1 MCTAERTYPL
11 QRPDGHQP
19 PVPRWHLRF
28 DDDGPDVRCSVAY
41 VGVQLHRDAH
51 DASSADRLS
60 EALGQI
66 RERVMSNAS
75 GCVYEDFETMDWN
88 EADIR
93 RVMVCYW
100 NDTEQYKQF
109 LSRFNLPAVHESLPK
124 DVRSSVGL
132 WLETFSVPVSRLE
145 TNYSGLDYLPGVA
158 RLPGTRTEEHTL
170 TAYWGAAR
178 DRLDASA
185 HDVFEGQ
192 KDDGLFKTRVVA
204 NDGPSHVIAENSNN
218 IVHIRTG
225 QYWQNCPEEE
235 VRSYEDKL
243 EPTLRS
249 GLSYLRSTPTSG
261 AANLRYLR
269 NAGSSPTEPATEPL
283 KETCVTG
290 YFASLDAL
298 ETWAKGHKSHLAIY
312 GGAMKHAKVFGP
324 ARKFRTWHEVVIL
337 KEGEGRF
344 EYVNCGKDGA
354 DWGEMDGVN
363 GISA

>member
-1 MCTAERTYPL
+1 M
-11 QRPDGHQP
+11 
-19 PVPRWHLRF
+19 PRWHLRF
-28 DDDGPDVRCSVAY
+28 DDDGPDARCSVAY
-41 VGVQLHRDAH
+41 VGVQLRRDVH
-51 DASSADRLS
+51 DAPSADRLS
-60 EALGQI
+60 DALGQI
-66 RERVMSNAS
+66 RERVIDSAS
-75 GCVYEDFETMDWN
+75 GCVYEDFEAMDWN
-88 EADIR
+88 ETDIR

-100 NDTEQYKQF
+100 SDTEQYKQF
-109 LSRFNLPAVHESLPK
+109 LSRFQLPLVHESLPK
-124 DVRSSVGL
+124 DVQPSVGL
-132 WLETFSVPVSRLE
+132 WLETFCVPVSRLE

-178 DRLDASA
+178 DRLEASA
-185 HDVFEGQ
+185 HDLFEGQ
-192 KDDGLFKTRVVA
+192 DGDAVLKAKVVA
-204 NDGPSHVIAENSNN
+204 DDGPSHVVAENSNN

-235 VRSYEDKL
+235 VRSYEGKL
-243 EPTLRS
+243 EPTLRA

-269 NAGSSPTEPATEPL
+269 NAASSPTQPETESL

-290 YFASLDAL
+290 YFASLNAL

-324 ARKFRTWHEVVIL
+324 KRKFRTWHEVVVL

-344 EYVNCGKDGA
+344 EYVNCGKDGVV
-354 DWGEMDGVN
+354 WVEGGVFN